1 MAEVIQQATTDSER
15 TGHAMS
21 GGLRLFYRAFGRPGR
36 TPVLIAHGMSYFSW
50 DWIDVGRALA
60 TGREVV
66 AFDQRGFGDSDWSP
80 DRDYSPGAFAADMLA
95 MLDHLGW
102 KRAVLVGHS
111 MGGRNATFF
120 AGEHPERVAALALV
134 DWSPQTAPAG
144 SKRVRETTA
153 GVPDAFASAEA
164 AIAHFG
170 KDPRDPKVR
179 ARYAAWLRP
188 VPGGFGIKRD
198 DFFRDRSRAAMQ
210 AGRAPGLVA
219 DGEKIDMWSRLAR
232 VACPI
237 LVVRGT
243 RSDMFARDAVP
254 KMRAANPHLTLVE
267 VDAGHNVG
275 GDNPDA
281 LLGALGPFIAAC

>member
-1 MAEVIQQATTDSER
+1 MTELTPHTTMAER
-15 TGHAMS
+15 TGYAPS
-21 GGLRLFYRAFGRPGR
+21 GRLKLFYRAFGRPGR

-50 DWIDVGRALA
+50 DWIEIARALA
-60 TGREVV
+60 AEREVV

-95 MLDHLGW
+95 MLGHLGW

-111 MGGRNATFF
+111 MGGRNSTFF
-120 AGEHPERVAALALV
+120 AAGHPDRVAALALV

-153 GVPDAFASAEA
+153 GVPDAFASLDD
-164 AIAHFG
+164 AIRHFG
-170 KDPRDPKVR
+170 RDPSDPRVR
-179 ARYAAWLRP
+179 ERYAAWLRP
-188 VPGGFGIKRD
+188 VSGGFGIKRD

-210 AGRAPGLVA
+210 SGRAPGLVA
-219 DGEKIDMWSRLAR
+219 DGEKTDMWDRLAR

-243 RSDMFARDAVP
+243 RSDMFAAEAVP
-254 KMRAANPHLTLVE
+254 KVRAANPRLDLVE
-267 VDAGHNVG
+267 VDAGHDVG

-281 LLGALGPFIAAC
+281 LLATLGPFIVSY